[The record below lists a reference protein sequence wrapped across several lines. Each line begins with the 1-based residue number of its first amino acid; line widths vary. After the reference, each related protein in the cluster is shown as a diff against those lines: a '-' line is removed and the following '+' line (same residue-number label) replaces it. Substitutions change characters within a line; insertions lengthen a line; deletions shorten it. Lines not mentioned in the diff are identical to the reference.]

1 MASVDYAWSI
11 ELGQELTASEAHEK
25 WFMGIL
31 SDKTMFECRDEN
43 CHAQITCVN
52 MDKQQY
58 QMKMQRTFQSLW
70 TTFRKM

>member
-52 MDKQQY
+52 MDK
-58 QMKMQRTFQSLW
+58 
-70 TTFRKM
+70 